1 MPDLPGRGMSHDEAH
16 AEYHAKTAEMMAR
29 QVNVGPYTYA
39 VTDERL
45 DWQAVEELRGPAAYG
60 YTSHTQQRIYLQPAL
75 HPAMRRT
82 VLLHEVL
89 HAAAFA
95 SGLAFDGDHSEEEW
109 VLRVTPLLLD
119 ALARSHGLAA
129 YLTGSGA
136 SDV

>member
-1 MPDLPGRGMSHDEAH
+1 MSDAEGRGMSHDEAH

-29 QVNVGPYTYA
+29 QVNVGPYPSA
-39 VTDERL
+39 VPDECL
-45 DWQAVEELRGPAAYG
+45 DGQAVEELGGPAAYG

-95 SGLAFDGDHSEEEW
+95 SGLAFDGD
-109 VLRVTPLLLD
+109 
-119 ALARSHGLAA
+119 
-129 YLTGSGA
+129 
-136 SDV
+136 